1 MTAKRWSI
9 SFVIIIIIILLGIA
23 ILNVIVDPYDYF
35 DGIDGINSNIHD
47 NSYIRVFKANH
58 IKKFGNNYDAYLIGG
73 SKGGCY
79 QSEKLKELDGY
90 NYYNTFITCG
100 NFEEYYIFSKFIIE
114 NTNAKKII
122 LNLSGFECLFDVRTG
137 LKQETPA
144 ILTGTSEVAEF
155 ISFLFKNPKLSIDEI
170 RHSSAT
176 DRQNDDGSRN
186 LATYYKNRSEN
197 PEKYVNEKVIYDLD
211 KDLKMM
217 FEKFSTRT
225 FSSFPNDINYLRKI
239 VNLCK
244 ENNVELLVINSPTP
258 LTSRQDFESEVYIN
272 FLAQVAQVTDFWDFT
287 SYNDINLNPY
297 NFYDDAHAFYEVN
310 ELVIDTIKGTNSY
323 EGFGKYVTK
332 DNVYEYLQERRTD
345 FYELQKEYEETGT
358 VKLGGYE
365 DASNLVKKGE

>member
-1 MTAKRWSI
+1 MTAKKWSI

-144 ILTGTSEVAEF
+144 ILTGKSEVAEF

-310 ELVIDTIKGTNSY
+310 ELVIDTIKGTKSY

-345 FYELQKEYEETGT
+345 FYKLQKEYEETGT

>member
-1 MTAKRWSI
+1 MTAKKWSI

-144 ILTGTSEVAEF
+144 ILTGKSEIAEF
-155 ISFLFKNPKLSIDEI
+155 ISFLFKNPKLSMDEI

-186 LATYYKNRSEN
+186 LATYYKNRSKN

-217 FEKFSTRT
+217 FEKFSTIT

-345 FYELQKEYEETGT
+345 FYKLKKEYEETGT

-365 DASNLVKKGE
+365 DPSNLVKKGE

>member
-1 MTAKRWSI
+1 MTAKKWSI

-144 ILTGTSEVAEF
+144 ILTGKSEIAEF

-186 LATYYKNRSEN
+186 LATYYKNRSKN

-217 FEKFSTRT
+217 FEKFSTIT

-345 FYELQKEYEETGT
+345 FYKLKKEYEETGT

-365 DASNLVKKGE
+365 DPSNLVKKGE

>member
-1 MTAKRWSI
+1 MTAKKWSI
-9 SFVIIIIIILLGIA
+9 LFVIIIIIILLGIA

-58 IKKFGNNYDAYLIGG
+58 IKKLGNNYDAYLIGG

-144 ILTGTSEVAEF
+144 ILTGKSEIAEF

-345 FYELQKEYEETGT
+345 FYKLQKEYEETGT

-365 DASNLVKKGE
+365 EASNLVKKGE

>member
-1 MTAKRWSI
+1 MTAKKWSI

-137 LKQETPA
+137 LKQETPT
-144 ILTGTSEVAEF
+144 ILTGKSEIAEF

-186 LATYYKNRSEN
+186 LATYYKNRSKN

-345 FYELQKEYEETGT
+345 FYKLKKEYEETGT

-365 DASNLVKKGE
+365 DPSNLVKKGE

>member
-1 MTAKRWSI
+1 MTAKKWSI

-144 ILTGTSEVAEF
+144 ILTGKSEVAEF

-345 FYELQKEYEETGT
+345 FYKLKKEYEETGT

-365 DASNLVKKGE
+365 DPSNLVKKGE

>member
-1 MTAKRWSI
+1 MTAKRWTI
-9 SFVIIIIIILLGIA
+9 SFAIIIIIVLTGIA
-23 ILNVIVDPYDYF
+23 ILNIVVDPYGYF
-35 DGIDGINSNIHD
+35 DGIDGANKNIHD

-58 IKKFGNNYDAYLIGG
+58 IKKYGNNYDAYLIGG

-79 QSEKLKELDGY
+79 TSDKLKELDGY

-100 NFEEYYIFSKFIIE
+100 NFQEYYIFADYII
-114 NTNAKKII
+114 NQTDAKKII

-144 ILTGTSEVAEF
+144 ILTDKSEMAEF

-170 RHSSAT
+170 KHSTAT
-176 DRQNDDGSRN
+176 DRQNEDGSRN
-186 LATYYKNRSEN
+186 LASYYEKRSKD

-211 KDLKMM
+211 KDMNML
-217 FEKFSTRT
+217 FEKVSTRN

-239 VNLCK
+239 VQLCK
-244 ENNVELLVINSPTP
+244 ENNVELLVLNSPTP
-258 LTSRQDFESEVYIN
+258 LTSRQDYESEVYWN

-310 ELVIDTIKGTNSY
+310 DFVIDTINGKAY
-323 EGFGKYVTK
+323 YDGFGKYITK
-332 DNVYEYLQERRTD
+332 DNIYEYLQERRED
-345 FYELQKEYEETGT
+345 FYKLQKEYEETGT
-358 VKLGGYE
+358 IKLGGYE
-365 DASNLVKKGE
+365 DSSNLVKRGE

>member
-1 MTAKRWSI
+1 MTAKRWTI
-9 SFVIIIIIILLGIA
+9 SFVIIIIIVLTGIA
-23 ILNVIVDPYDYF
+23 VLNLVVDPYGYF
-35 DGIDGINSNIHD
+35 DGIDGVNKNIHD

-58 IKKFGNNYDAYLIGG
+58 IKKYGNNYDAYLIGG

-79 QSEKLKELDGY
+79 TSDKLKELDGY
-90 NYYNTFITCG
+90 NYFNTFITCG
-100 NFEEYYIFSKFIIE
+100 NFQEYYIFAKYIVE
-114 NTNAKKII
+114 QTDAKKII

-144 ILTGTSEVAEF
+144 ILTDKSEMAEF

-170 RHSSAT
+170 RHSTAT
-176 DRQNDDGSRN
+176 DRQNEDGSRN
-186 LATYYKNRSEN
+186 LASYYEKHSKD

-211 KDLKMM
+211 KDMKLL
-217 FEKFSTRT
+217 FEKASTRT

-239 VNLCK
+239 VQLCK
-244 ENNVELLVINSPTP
+244 ENNVELLVLNSPTP
-258 LTSRQDFESEVYIN
+258 LTSRQDYESEVYWN

-310 ELVIDTIKGTNSY
+310 NFVIDTINGKASY
-323 EGFGKYVTK
+323 EGFGKYITK
-332 DNVYEYLQERRTD
+332 DNVYDYLQERRKD

-358 VKLGGYE
+358 IKLGGYE
-365 DASNLVKKGE
+365 DSSNLVKKGE

>member
-1 MTAKRWSI
+1 MTAKKWSI

-144 ILTGTSEVAEF
+144 ILTGKSEVAEF

-345 FYELQKEYEETGT
+345 FYKLQKEYEETGT

>member
-1 MTAKRWSI
+1 MTAKKWSI

-114 NTNAKKII
+114 NTDAKKII

-144 ILTGTSEVAEF
+144 ILTGKSEIAEF

-170 RHSSAT
+170 RHSNAT

-258 LTSRQDFESEVYIN
+258 LTSRQDFESEVYLN

-345 FYELQKEYEETGT
+345 FYKLQKEYKETGT
-358 VKLGGYE
+358 VKLGGYK
-365 DASNLVKKGE
+365 DSSNLVKKGE

>member
-1 MTAKRWSI
+1 MTAKKWSI

-144 ILTGTSEVAEF
+144 ILTGKSEIAEF

-345 FYELQKEYEETGT
+345 FYKLQKEYEETGT